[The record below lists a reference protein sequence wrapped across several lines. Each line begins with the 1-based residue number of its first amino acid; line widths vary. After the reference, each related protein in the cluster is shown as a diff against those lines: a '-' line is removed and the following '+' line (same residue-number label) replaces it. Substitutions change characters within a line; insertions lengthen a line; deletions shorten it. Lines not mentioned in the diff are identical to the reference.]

1 MTKAEL
7 VEKVANQ
14 INLTK
19 KQTEVVVNTVF
30 SSITESLAEG
40 KKVELRGFGSFRI
53 RQRNA
58 RVGRNPKSGQKV
70 DVPSKK
76 VPFFKAGK
84 ELRELVDEKQAQD
97 DAKADQESL
106 KKGLAACPFL
116 VFQITNLAGYPP
128 LFQGNFLFF
137 NGLASDRLK
146 SRLAIYCK
154 FPQQL

>member
-30 SSITESLAEG
+30 SSITDSLAEG

-84 ELRELVDEKQAQD
+84 ELRELVDEKEAHEAQE
-97 DAKADQESL
+97 A
-106 KKGLAACPFL
+106 
-116 VFQITNLAGYPP
+116 
-128 LFQGNFLFF
+128 QGNQV
-137 NGLASDRLK
+137 S
-146 SRLAIYCK
+146 
-154 FPQQL
+154 

>member
-30 SSITESLAEG
+30 SSITDSLAEG

-84 ELRELVDEKQAQD
+84 ELRELVDEREA
-97 DAKADQESL
+97 EE
-106 KKGLAACPFL
+106 AAREEQVHP
-116 VFQITNLAGYPP
+116 
-128 LFQGNFLFF
+128 
-137 NGLASDRLK
+137 
-146 SRLAIYCK
+146 
-154 FPQQL
+154 

>member
-30 SSITESLAEG
+30 SSITDSLAEG

-84 ELRELVDEKQAQD
+84 ELRELVDEREAAEAAREAQEN
-97 DAKADQESL
+97 QES
-106 KKGLAACPFL
+106 
-116 VFQITNLAGYPP
+116 
-128 LFQGNFLFF
+128 
-137 NGLASDRLK
+137 
-146 SRLAIYCK
+146 
-154 FPQQL
+154 